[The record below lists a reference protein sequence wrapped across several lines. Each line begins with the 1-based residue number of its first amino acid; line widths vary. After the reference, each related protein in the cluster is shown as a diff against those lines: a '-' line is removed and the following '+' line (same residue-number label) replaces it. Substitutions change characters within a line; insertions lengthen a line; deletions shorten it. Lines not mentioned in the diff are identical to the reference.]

1 MRSPLSKTLL
11 SYVVSVFLLVFFTGC
26 LLSQIVDD
34 YIFLISILI
43 IEFIVMIV
51 ILLHIFEKYIKPIQ
65 VATKTITKLVD
76 GNYWSRFH
84 YKSNGMSA
92 VLGNEINKL
101 ARDLNQLSTQQDIK
115 TEQLSTVIENTECG
129 LVLID
134 EKGYIHLVNR
144 TFISMFDKTH
154 QAYIG
159 NLIMMCWTMRKSIKR
174 YNIPFYMKR
183 K

>member
-11 SYVVSVFLLVFFTGC
+11 SYVVSVFLLVFLTGC

-92 VLGNEINKL
+92 
-101 ARDLNQLSTQQDIK
+101 D
-115 TEQLSTVIENTECG
+115 
-129 LVLID
+129 
-134 EKGYIHLVNR
+134 
-144 TFISMFDKTH
+144 
-154 QAYIG
+154 
-159 NLIMMCWTMRKSIKR
+159 RKSTRLNSSHVAISYAVFCLNKKKVTSTTQR
-174 YNIPFYMKR
+174 PSLP
-183 K
+183 